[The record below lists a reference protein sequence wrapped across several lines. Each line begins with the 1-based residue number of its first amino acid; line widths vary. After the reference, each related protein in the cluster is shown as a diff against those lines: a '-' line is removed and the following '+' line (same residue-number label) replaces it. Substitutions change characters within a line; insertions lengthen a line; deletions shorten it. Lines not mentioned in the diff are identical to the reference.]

1 MKLVRGIV
9 QNTYKVGI
17 KKAEG
22 VWGGGLI
29 NPKLSFCFDPLPS
42 FKGWQNWT
50 KGFQYFLF
58 WRCQKCLLEQSGG
71 MLVLLLLVPDEQKS
85 MVVQKQTLKTY
96 LYIYSVDWIFI
107 SVFQH

>member
-42 FKGWQNWT
+42 FKGWQN
-50 KGFQYFLF
+50 
-58 WRCQKCLLEQSGG
+58 
-71 MLVLLLLVPDEQKS
+71 
-85 MVVQKQTLKTY
+85 
-96 LYIYSVDWIFI
+96 
-107 SVFQH
+107 